1 MNTVKSVSA
10 KAVTMF
16 IALVCGLTTTRLIIA
31 EAGVHEYALYILVVA
46 LPGLVA
52 FADLGSGAVLVNRIA
67 TSDHPRNDPSLVAQV
82 TTVGRIMLSFA
93 AVLMA
98 VNTTFLLAGVWPAFL
113 GDAGDIPGSSLAA
126 FLAITVFCCSI
137 PLGIWTRIL
146 LGLQRNHIIIMI
158 QGAQSPLTLLLI
170 WLMLTIGPETLHPYL
185 ALGSL
190 VAAGGVALTGFLLAR
205 RFTSPLLGTAA
216 RRILFPRRHPGV
228 RVMDMGWPM
237 LAQLLATP
245 LSMQS
250 QRFVLAQ
257 FVSAAALAQYA
268 MAGQFF
274 FALQGLVSAAG
285 LTLWPRY
292 AKARASGNPTTGP
305 FILAACFAGG
315 VLLFT
320 GAMVAVGP
328 WVFGFI
334 SGGKVEVPVE
344 IVLAFGAMVAAQAAL
359 YPLGMFMMDTA
370 GVRFQVV
377 PTLLMAAASVA
388 LAFALTPTLGA
399 VGPMLGNALAVTL
412 GQILPYTLRIRR
424 LGRATAAPTQPR

>member
-1 MNTVKSVSA
+1 MNTFKSVGA
-10 KAVTMF
+10 KAVTML
-16 IALVCGLTTTRLIIA
+16 IALICGLTTTRLIIA
-31 EAGVHEYALYILVVA
+31 DAGVHEYALYTLVVA

-67 TSDHPRNDPSLVAQV
+67 TTDHPRNDPGLTAQV

-93 AVLMA
+93 AVLMT
-98 VNTTFLLAGVWPAFL
+98 VNTVFLLAGVWPVFL
-113 GDAGDIPGSSLAA
+113 GETGDIPGSSLAA
-126 FLAITVFCCSI
+126 FLAIAVFCCSI

-158 QGAQSPLTLLLI
+158 QGVQSPLTLLLI
-170 WLMLTIGPETLHPYL
+170 WLMLTVGPETLHPFL
-185 ALGSL
+185 AVGSL
-190 VAAGGVALTGFLLAR
+190 LAAAGVALTGFMLAR

-216 RRILFPRRHPGV
+216 RRIPFVRRYPGV

-257 FVSAAALAQYA
+257 FVSAASLAQYA

-292 AKARASGNPTTGP
+292 AKARASGHRTTGP
-305 FILAACFAGG
+305 FIMAACFAGG
-315 VLLFT
+315 VVLFT
-320 GAMVAVGP
+320 AGMLVVGP

-344 IVLAFGAMVAAQAAL
+344 IILAFGAMVAAQAAL

-370 GVRFQVV
+370 GVRFQVA
-377 PTLLMAAASVA
+377 PTLVMAATSVA
-388 LAFALTPTLGA
+388 LAFLLTPSFGA
-399 VGPMLGNALAVTL
+399 VGPMLGNAAAVTVC
-412 GQILPYTLRIRR
+412 QIVPYSLRIRR
-424 LGRATAAPTQPR
+424 LERGTAAPRAPR